1 VAEAENKPAIRIHI
15 DQQVVIEAVNGR
27 EEVEDATVATEITG
41 FDVEGDSYI
50 LKGALSLAG
59 FLRQADESGD
69 LPDAFDDQDVF
80 AAEEA
85 AEAHVLP
92 VHQRLPFV
100 LQVPVAAQ
108 QSYQRETGILNVNP
122 KIGQWNLHV
131 LGEKTLHL
139 RCELILQG
147 LSGQEGYVFRCG
159 SQEEGVAATRLDQL
173 LEEETA
179 RGFIPPTAQIDEEFV
194 PPFEP
199 AWRAEEDLTGN
210 EEANAQEDDWVIE
223 TPTARNEEPTGFDA
237 DEQEEDE
244 REVVFT
250 PDPTLNFPLP
260 DANSDW
266 IQQLQATDRFLS
278 DISTPNNPIN
288 QGYYGQTPAVPF
300 EHQQYEESAEVA
312 TPWRTEEPVAEF
324 QPPVEVPQ
332 PYAVEDPYSQIRQQF
347 QTNPVDE
354 FQVEAYRA
362 EQPEFLPNQPIELQ
376 PNAPV
381 AAEFLNQWQQP
392 TGDFNTGW
400 QQPTVEN
407 TYETQREEDEDAFV
421 VENVEPEHVVFD
433 RYVEPERA
441 ETPAAPATPAGT
453 LEPQAQPAATNE
465 SAEGTLAEYT
475 FEDELPKPAPVI
487 QMVPAE
493 QETISAPAAAT
504 GPKISLAGKPRE
516 EMGQSVKLSA
526 IFGENGLATREESAP
541 FARESSSSHHHH
553 HHHASDDGYE
563 KVLVNPFATTDSIWG
578 GMLSSAKESKTTMKF
593 HIVQVE
599 ETLPALAERY
609 STSISDLLRANN
621 MNQQDVEMGQIL
633 YIPTVRR

>member
-1 VAEAENKPAIRIHI
+1 MAEAENKPAIRIHI
-15 DQQVVIEAVNGR
+15 DQQVAIATVSGR

-50 LKGALSLAG
+50 LKGALSLSG
-59 FLRQADESGD
+59 FLRQGDESGE

-80 AAEEA
+80 AVEAA
-85 AEAHVLP
+85 AEAEVIP

-108 QSYQRETGILNVNP
+108 QSYQREAGILNVNP

-159 SQEEGVAATRLDQL
+159 TQEEGVAATRLDQL

-179 RGFIPPTAQIDEEFV
+179 RGFIPPTAQIDDEFV

-199 AWRAEEDLTGN
+199 AWRAEEGLTGD

-223 TPTARNEEPTGFDA
+223 TPTA
-237 DEQEEDE
+237 QIEEDE

-260 DANSDW
+260 DAGSDW
-266 IQQLQATDRFLS
+266 IKQLQATDRFLG
-278 DISTPNNPIN
+278 DIATPHNPLN
-288 QGYYGQTPAVPF
+288 EGYYGQTPASPF
-300 EHQQYEESAEVA
+300 EHQQYEEAEEVTP
-312 TPWRTEEPVAEF
+312 TPWRTEEPVVQF

-332 PYAVEDPYSQIRQQF
+332 PYAVEDPYSQVRQQF
-347 QTNPVDE
+347 QAD
-354 FQVEAYRA
+354 AYRA
-362 EQPEFLPNQPIELQ
+362 QQPEFLPNQPIELQ

-381 AAEFLNQWQQP
+381 SAEFLNQWQQP
-392 TGDFNTGW
+392 TSDFNTGW
-400 QQPTVEN
+400 QQPTAQN
-407 TYETQREEDEDAFV
+407 TYEVQREDDDEDAFII
-421 VENVEPEHVVFD
+421 ERDETEHVEAEYFETV
-433 RYVEPERA
+433 RA
-441 ETPAAPATPAGT
+441 ETPDASHKSVSPVVTQV
-453 LEPQAQPAATNE
+453 PQAQAADTDE
-465 SAEGTLAEYT
+465 TAEGTLAEYT
-475 FEDELPKPAPVI
+475 FEDELPRPTPVI
-487 QMVPAE
+487 QAVPVH
-493 QETISAPAAAT
+493 QELDVTTPAAVT
-504 GPKISLAGKPRE
+504 GPKISFAGKPRE
-516 EMGQSVKLSA
+516 EMEPAVKLSA
-526 IFGENGLATREESAP
+526 IFGENGMATREESAP
-541 FARESSSSHHHH
+541 FNRESSSSSHHHH
-553 HHHASDDGYE
+553 HYAAQDDDE
-563 KVLVNPFATTDSIWG
+563 TVLVKQFTTDSIWG

-593 HIVQVE
+593 HVVQVE
-599 ETLPALAERY
+599 ESLPALAERY

-621 MNQQDVEMGQIL
+621 MNQQDVETGQLI